1 MVCAKGFLI
10 YQRKISKSY
19 FWNVLINVT
28 TGIIDNKGG
37 IIMGISVSD
46 QVDEIIDMYEILE
59 DNDEAE
65 IRRFI
70 EERDYLFP
78 IIKEAK
84 GQILS
89 VFGDYVKL
97 YLELYHDIEEGWE
110 KLFIIIKSP
119 YSAEKALELE
129 RILGK
134 KWFLN
139 KIKEAKGDL
148 IISEENYEF

>member
-1 MVCAKGFLI
+1 
-10 YQRKISKSY
+10 
-19 FWNVLINVT
+19 
-28 TGIIDNKGG
+28 
-37 IIMGISVSD
+37 MGISVSD
-46 QVDEIIDMYEILE
+46 QVDEIVDMYEILE
-59 DNDEAE
+59 DNDESE

>member
-134 KWFLN
+134 KWFLD